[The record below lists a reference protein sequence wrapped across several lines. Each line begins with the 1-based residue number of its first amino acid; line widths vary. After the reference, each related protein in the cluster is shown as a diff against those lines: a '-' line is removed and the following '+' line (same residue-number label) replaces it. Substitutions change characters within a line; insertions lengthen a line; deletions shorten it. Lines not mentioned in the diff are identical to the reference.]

1 MTYHESLIKVVEKT
15 KNCMHGIN
23 FSLISKTLWLGFF
36 FRLENN
42 YADKLLQCLPQTACV
57 M

>member
-15 KNCMHGIN
+15 KNCVHGIN

-36 FRLENN
+36 VKFENN
-42 YADKLLQCLPQTACV
+42 CADK
-57 M
+57 